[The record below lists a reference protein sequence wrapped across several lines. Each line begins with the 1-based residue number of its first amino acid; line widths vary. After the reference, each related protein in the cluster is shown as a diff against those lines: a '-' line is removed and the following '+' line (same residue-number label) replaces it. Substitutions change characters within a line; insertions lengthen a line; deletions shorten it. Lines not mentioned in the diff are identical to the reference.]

1 MNSVEVKVAIRDTDF
16 VGLKIKNDDVKIIFP
31 IGYNIEENTYVFS
44 DEMEIKNLSED
55 FSNLMRVLENAPTGY
70 YDDGEIKFN
79 FSSAISIM
87 KNYLQ
92 YGLYREQDDITKL
105 EDRGKINWKET
116 MINVK
121 PILWNHSIVYSEFYV
136 DKNCNI
142 DSVVTII
149 QKFCINYINIV
160 LWWMYGSS
168 KGIVFQE
175 IDMNMQVDKM
185 IYELNRKLYQV
196 NDDYSKKVINDMLLF
211 LNGTKIVNISE
222 NEEICVGRKYFD
234 KIWERQ
240 LRSQIYS
247 DFEKCEDAYPTTYYV
262 LDGKNKIVN
271 NSLIPDIV
279 FKVDDLLIIID
290 AKYYMIGTF
299 PKSSDI
305 CKQLF
310 YEKYLRKKYKEIIN
324 IFILPNN
331 LKEKFKIKGYAL
343 AEGFDDES
351 KIEIYYL
358 DTKSMLKNKNALK
371 ELIINIIKNR

>member
-1 MNSVEVKVAIRDTDF
+1 MNSIEVKVAIRDTDF
-16 VGLKIKNDDVKIIFP
+16 VGLKIRNDNVKITFP
-31 IGYNIEENTYVFS
+31 IGYDIEENTYFFS
-44 DEMEIKNLSED
+44 NEMEMKILSDD
-55 FSNLMRVLENAPTGY
+55 FSNLMKVLENAPTGY
-70 YDDGEIKFN
+70 YDEGEIKFN

-87 KNYLQ
+87 KNYTQ
-92 YGLYREQDDITKL
+92 HGLYREEDDITRL

-121 PILWNHSIVYSEFYV
+121 PILWNHSMVYSEFYV
-136 DKNCNI
+136 DRSCNI
-142 DSVVTII
+142 DSVITVI
-149 QKFCINYINIV
+149 QKFCINYINLI
-160 LWWMYGSS
+160 LWWMYGTNN
-168 KGIVFQE
+168 GIVFPE

-185 IYELNRKLYQV
+185 IYELNRKLHEV

-247 DFEKCEDAYPTTYYV
+247 DFIKCEDAYPTTYYV
-262 LDGKNKIVN
+262 LDEKNKIIN

-279 FKVDDLLIIID
+279 FKVDKLLIIID

-310 YEKYLRKKYKEIIN
+310 YEKYLRKKYKKIIN
-324 IFILPNN
+324 AFILPNN
-331 LKEKFKIKGYAL
+331 MKERFNIKGYAS
-343 AEGFDDES
+343 AEGFEDES
-351 KIEIYYL
+351 KIEICYL
-358 DTKSMLKNKNALK
+358 DTKAMLKNKNALK
-371 ELIINIIKNR
+371 DLITNLIQNR